1 MPATK
6 TRARDA
12 DATKSRILAAAKA
25 EFARLG
31 LGGARVDEIAEKAE
45 ANKRM
50 IYHYFGNKEDLF
62 AAVLEDA
69 YLDIRTAEQE
79 LQLDDLPADEAMVTL
94 IKFTWDYYLA
104 NPEFIRLVNSA
115 NLHKGKHLKSS
126 QKVVEASRNY
136 VAMIQRILNRGENSG
151 LFRSG
156 VDAGQLN
163 ITIAA
168 IGYYY
173 LTNRFSGEILFERD
187 YMTKE
192 ALEARLAF
200 NIDTIMRMIA
210 KT

>member
-1 MPATK
+1 
-6 TRARDA
+6 
-12 DATKSRILAAAKA
+12 
-25 EFARLG
+25 
-31 LGGARVDEIAEKAE
+31 
-45 ANKRM
+45 
-50 IYHYFGNKEDLF
+50 
-62 AAVLEDA
+62 
-69 YLDIRTAEQE
+69 
-79 LQLDDLPADEAMVTL
+79 MVTL

-151 LFRSG
+151 LFRSD